1 MLHNINQNKKRIL
14 PAMFSGLVREI
25 GHIKSFKN
33 DILRVQCT
41 HKAQIGD
48 SIAINGM
55 CLTVIEVHNDGF
67 SLEISKHSQSL
78 VALENYQGD
87 AHIEPALRADSR
99 LDGHFVQGHI
109 DCVGV
114 IKSIIPRENAT
125 RFAIAIPKEKI
136 QMIIPQ
142 GSVCVDGISLTIASI
157 DETNKDNDKEAIF
170 MLSIIPHTLQ
180 NTLFCTYQV
189 GRRVNIE
196 TDMIVRSIVH
206 ILKTRDSTQAKNTC
220 SWSEL
225 DSIALRY

>member
-1 MLHNINQNKKRIL
+1 
-14 PAMFSGLVREI
+14 MFSGLVREI
-25 GHIKSFKN
+25 GYIKHFQN

-48 SIAINGM
+48 SIAVNGM

-67 SLEISKHSQSL
+67 SLEISKHSQSM
-78 VALENYQGD
+78 VALENYQG
-87 AHIEPALRADSR
+87 AVHIEPALRADSR

-109 DCVGV
+109 DSVGV
-114 IKSIIPRENAT
+114 IKSITSRENAT
-125 RFAIAIPKEKI
+125 QFAIALPKEKI

-157 DETNKDNDKEAIF
+157 DETSNNANNDKEAIF

-180 NTLFCTYQV
+180 NTLFCTYKV

-196 TDMIVRSIVH
+196 TDMIVRSVVH
-206 ILKTRDSTQAKNTC
+206 ILKTRDGTQAKNTC

>member
-1 MLHNINQNKKRIL
+1 
-14 PAMFSGLVREI
+14 MFSGLVREI
-25 GHIKSFKN
+25 GHIKSFRD
-33 DILRVQCT
+33 DILRVQCA

-78 VALENYQGD
+78 VALENYQGVV
-87 AHIEPALRADSR
+87 HIEPALRADSR

-114 IKSIIPRENAT
+114 IKSITPHENFT
-125 RFAIAIPKEKI
+125 QFAIAIPKEKI

-157 DETNKDNDKEAIF
+157 DEANKLDSKEAIF

-180 NTLFCTYQV
+180 STLFATYQV

-206 ILKTRDSTQAKNTC
+206 ILKTCESNEAKNTC